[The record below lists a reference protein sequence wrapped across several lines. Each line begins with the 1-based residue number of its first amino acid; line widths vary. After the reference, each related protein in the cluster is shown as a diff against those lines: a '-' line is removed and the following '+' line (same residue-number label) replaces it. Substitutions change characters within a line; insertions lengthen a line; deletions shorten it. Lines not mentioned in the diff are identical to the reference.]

1 MPHSFRARTIFPVD
15 RPPIDNGVLTIDGE
29 RIVAVGT
36 ASEAI
41 GTVHDLGEVAL
52 LPAFVNAHTHLEF
65 SHLEQPLGQPG
76 MRLIDWL
83 PLAIAERQNRGH
95 DAARSIA
102 LGIQESLLA
111 GNTAVGEIATA
122 EAAAYRGDHSLALT
136 TFLEVIGFSRAR
148 AESAFA
154 AAEDRLSES
163 LTAGHAVGLSP
174 HAPYTVSPALLD
186 KLMQLARQ
194 HDLPVAM
201 HLAESEE
208 ELDLLAS
215 GTGPFRDLL
224 EARSMWDPAAIP
236 LDSTPLDYLQRL
248 ALAPRALVIHGNYL
262 DSDEHEFLAT
272 HADHMTLVYCPRTHA
287 YFNHPPY
294 PLAAALKAGV
304 KVALGTDSR
313 ASNPDLILLA
323 EMRHV
328 AHSHP
333 KVSPEKILAMGTL
346 AAARALGFEQ
356 DCGSLTAGKLAS
368 FVAIP
373 HSGDTL
379 ADLLA
384 ANMPPS
390 AVYLH
395 GREV

>member
-1 MPHSFRARTIFPVD
+1 MPTSFRARTIFPVD
-15 RPPIDNGVLTIDGE
+15 RPPIDNGALTIDGE
-29 RIVAVGT
+29 RIVAVGP
-36 ASEAI
+36 ASDAT
-41 GTVHDLGEVAL
+41 GTIHDLGEVAL

-65 SHLEQPLGQPG
+65 SHLDKPLGQPG

-111 GNTAVGEIATA
+111 GTAAVGEIATA
-122 EAAAYRGDHSLALT
+122 EAVAYPGDHSLALT

-154 AAEDRLSES
+154 AAEDRLDAF
-163 LTAGHAVGLSP
+163 LAAGHAVGLSP

-272 HADHMTLVYCPRTHA
+272 HTDHMTLVYCPRTHA

-294 PLAAALKAGV
+294 PLAAAVKAGV
-304 KVALGTDSR
+304 NVALGTDSR
-313 ASNPDLILLA
+313 ASNPDLSLLA

-328 AHSHP
+328 ALTHP
-333 KVSPEKILAMGTL
+333 EVAPEQILSMGTL
-346 AAARALGFEQ
+346 AGAGALGREHE
-356 DCGSLTAGKLAS
+356 CGSLTVGKLAN

-373 HSGDTL
+373 MPGDSL
-379 ADLLA
+379 AELFA
-384 ANMPPS
+384 AHTPPS
-390 AVYLH
+390 AIYLH

>member
-1 MPHSFRARTIFPVD
+1 
-15 RPPIDNGVLTIDGE
+15 VLTIDGE
-29 RIVAVGT
+29 HILSVGP
-36 ASEAI
+36 ASEAT

-65 SHLEQPLGQPG
+65 SHLERPLGQPG

-102 LGIQESLLA
+102 LGVHESSLA
-111 GNTAVGEIATA
+111 GTAAVGEIATA
-122 EAAAYRGDHSLALT
+122 EATAYHGDYPLQLT

-148 AESAFA
+148 ADSAFA
-154 AAEDRLSES
+154 AVEDRLGNS
-163 LTAGHAVGLSP
+163 LAAGHTVGLSP

-194 HDLPVAM
+194 HSLPVAM
-201 HLAESEE
+201 HLAESAE
-208 ELDLLAS
+208 ELDLLS
-215 GTGPFRDLL
+215 TGTGPFRDLL
-224 EARSMWDPAAIP
+224 EARSMWDPVAIP
-236 LDSTPLDYLQRL
+236 IDSTPLDYLQRL
-248 ALAPRALVIHGNYL
+248 ALASRALVIHGNYL
-262 DSDEHEFLAT
+262 DADEHEFLAT

-304 KVALGTDSR
+304 NVALGTDSR
-313 ASNPDLILLA
+313 ASNPDLNLLA
-323 EMRHV
+323 ELRHV
-328 AHSHP
+328 AHAHP
-333 KVSPEKILAMGTL
+333 AVSPDEILAMGTL
-346 AAARALGFEQ
+346 AAARALGRELE
-356 DCGSLTAGKLAS
+356 CGSLTPRKLAN
-368 FVAIP
+368 FVALP
-373 HSGDTL
+373 MPGDSL

-384 ANMPPS
+384 TSTPPS
-390 AVYLH
+390 AIYLH